1 MNRRNFLQKSMIT
14 AGTVGLGSNVDMSSL
29 RPVREKVNHQVVE
42 PPLSQSIPLRFRQV
56 HLDFHT
62 SEHIPDIGADFD
74 ADRFADTLK
83 KAHVNS
89 VTLFGRCHHGY
100 IYHETDKF
108 PERRHP
114 YAQNPRLL
122 EEQIEACHKRN
133 IRTPIY
139 VTVQWDDYTSRHH
152 PEWLMR
158 DAEGKPY
165 AFGNSTFDPG
175 FYEHLC
181 INTPYIDF
189 LKSYLDELFEKV
201 PVHGLFLDIHHI
213 YPNANEACIRGM
225 QEKGLDASKT
235 EVRYAYY
242 SEVMKNYKEDL
253 AAYIRQK
260 DKDCAIFFNGGHVG
274 PEIRNGLD
282 AYTHLEL
289 ESLPSGGWGYLHFP
303 LTSRYARTLG
313 KEVMGMTGKFHTAW
327 GDFHSLKNRA
337 ALEFECF
344 TMLAMNAKCS
354 IGDQL
359 HPRGVMDE
367 ATYELIGKVYEQVAE
382 KEAWC
387 ENATALT
394 DIGLLSTEEFAFKET
409 DEDTSQRTPVPMM
422 GAIRM
427 LQEGKQQ
434 FDILDSKSDFTSYK
448 VLVLPDEIP
457 IDQSLKAKLE
467 DYVRQGGALIAS
479 YHSGLSPDHTDFA
492 SDIFGLQLKGEAPY
506 SPDFLKLDGSGIGA
520 GLPETELVM
529 YQKGMEVATNDAR
542 PLLMANVPYFNRTWE
557 HFSSHRHTPS
567 AGKEGYPAVTQ
578 KGKVIYFMHPL
589 FTQYAAN
596 APRWCREVFLNA
608 MNTLLPEPLI
618 KTQGAPTSTIASI
631 NRQAHQSRLV
641 LHLLNY
647 IPERRGND
655 FDTVEDVL
663 PVRGISLSL
672 NVPDKISKVTLVPQ
686 GEVLNFRENGG
697 RLAFDLPEIKG
708 HQMVELKIS

>member
-1 MNRRNFLQKSMIT
+1 
-14 AGTVGLGSNVDMSSL
+14 
-29 RPVREKVNHQVVE
+29 
-42 PPLSQSIPLRFRQV
+42 
-56 HLDFHT
+56 
-62 SEHIPDIGADFD
+62 
-74 ADRFADTLK
+74 
-83 KAHVNS
+83 
-89 VTLFGRCHHGY
+89 
-100 IYHETDKF
+100 
-108 PERRHP
+108 
-114 YAQNPRLL
+114 
-122 EEQIEACHKRN
+122 
-133 IRTPIY
+133 
-139 VTVQWDDYTSRHH
+139 
-152 PEWLMR
+152 
-158 DAEGKPY
+158 
-165 AFGNSTFDPG
+165 
-175 FYEHLC
+175 
-181 INTPYIDF
+181 
-189 LKSYLDELFEKV
+189 
-201 PVHGLFLDIHHI
+201 
-213 YPNANEACIRGM
+213 
-225 QEKGLDASKT
+225 
-235 EVRYAYY
+235 
-242 SEVMKNYKEDL
+242 
-253 AAYIRQK
+253 
-260 DKDCAIFFNGGHVG
+260 
-274 PEIRNGLD
+274 
-282 AYTHLEL
+282 
-289 ESLPSGGWGYLHFP
+289 
-303 LTSRYARTLG
+303 
-313 KEVMGMTGKFHTAW
+313 MGMTGKFHTAW